1 MANRGR
7 APGFKMPE
15 EHRSKIRTT
24 QLLNRLELCALGEV
38 IMTPEQIRATEIC
51 LRKALPDLSAVEM
64 AVETQQPFALL
75 PSVLEDQDA
84 WQDTF
89 KPKH

>member
-1 MANRGR
+1 MAARYNLKQTDACRDKIQVSQLINSLQDHV
-7 APGFKMPE
+7 FKGTPMLA
-15 EHRSKIRTT
+15 T
-24 QLLNRLELCALGEV
+24 QLKAIEILLDRKLPRLQGVEL
-38 IMTPEQIRATEIC
+38 
-51 LRKALPDLSAVEM
+51 AVDT
-64 AVETQQPFALL
+64 AQPFAVL

>member
-1 MANRGR
+1 MAARYNLKQTDACRDKIQVSQLINRLQDHVFNGKELS
-7 APGFKMPE
+7 A
-15 EHRSKIRTT
+15 T
-24 QLLNRLELCALGEV
+24 QLRAAEILLDRKLPRLA
-38 IMTPEQIRATEIC
+38 
-51 LRKALPDLSAVEM
+51 SVEM
-64 AVETQQPFALL
+64 QVDTAQPFALL